1 MKNIV
6 KIIVGILMT
15 VGGVVLIRTVGEPE
29 GILHALPYICIGL
42 GCGIFGQGLGDLL
55 ARKAYRKYPELER
68 QLEIERLDERN
79 VMIGDRAKARAYDLM
94 IYVYAALMLAFAL
107 MGESLWVVIPLVIAY
122 LFVQGYAIYQ
132 RVRLE
137 KEE

>member
-29 GILHALPYICIGL
+29 GILRALPYICIGL
-42 GCGIFGQGLGDLL
+42 GCGIFGHGLGDLL

>member
-29 GILHALPYICIGL
+29 GILRALPYICIGL
-42 GCGIFGQGLGDLL
+42 GCGIFGHGLGDLL

-68 QLEIERLDERN
+68 QVEIERLDERN

-107 MGESLWVVIPLVIAY
+107 MQVALAATLLLVFAY
-122 LFVQGYAIYQ
+122 LLVVGLGVYYRCKF
-132 RVRLE
+132 E
-137 KEE
+137 KEM